1 MLGSF
6 SKVESKVKRS
16 TAKEHAKES
25 LQNALIILAIAVLAL
40 FMVPSAIPAQAL
52 CTGSYLGS
60 DAAASEDGK
69 LALDAR
75 RTAEAG
81 AEFTLGDKPTAS
93 ASAKLKLGEKT
104 TIEAGAKLTL
114 GEKPT
119 VAANAKLTLGEKK
132 TIAADAKLTLSTR
145 TPAALDSKGLAAATD
160 AKGAADEKSE
170 VQVLKIASGEDTVN
184 LGEKAVPLGELRE
197 KPEARGKPKPG
208 DLVDIRIERHKPR
221 DIKLTIGDEVYGD
234 GKDLVKFGEDIEV
247 AEGDTISGDVVAIG
261 GTVTVNGMVTGDC
274 VSIGGSINIGPKGV
288 IEGDG
293 VSVGGCI
300 NREPGSVLEG
310 DEVCTG
316 GRIPTWLF
324 RGGWPM
330 HGLTGLKFAGLA
342 FAVGKTLVVL
352 FLVWLIVLIS
362 RDRVKVTSDKA
373 RSSMLASFGVG
384 LLTII
389 LTPIAMVLL
398 CITLIG
404 IPVAILLPFALIVAG
419 LFGYTAVGLALGQ
432 RLFGGESRGQSVVTA
447 AIVGVLLMEAIPIFG
462 RVVGLPGG
470 ILWGLSIP
478 IRVVGYAIVVCAFL
492 IGLGATIMSKL
503 GQAPRVLF
511 PGGVVPLAPGMPP
524 TGAATFVPPAPGMA
538 GPGAPAP
545 GGTPAP
551 PAPPSGPGA

>member
-60 DAAASEDGK
+60 DATASEDG
-69 LALDAR
+69 
-75 RTAEAG
+75 
-81 AEFTLGDKPTAS
+81 
-93 ASAKLKLGEKT
+93 
-104 TIEAGAKLTL
+104 KLTL

-119 VAANAKLTLGEKK
+119 VEAGAELTLDEKKTVAANAKLTL
-132 TIAADAKLTLSTR
+132 STK
-145 TPAALDSKGLAAATD
+145 TPAAVDSKGLAAATD

-197 KPEARGKPKPG
+197 KPEVGKHESEAGGKSKPG
-208 DLVDIRIERHKPR
+208 DLVDIRIEKHKPR

-511 PGGVVPLAPGMPP
+511 PGGVVPLVPGMPP
-524 TGAATFVPPAPGMA
+524 TGAVTFVPPAPGMA
-538 GPGAPAP
+538 IPGAPAP

-551 PAPPSGPGA
+551 PSGPGA